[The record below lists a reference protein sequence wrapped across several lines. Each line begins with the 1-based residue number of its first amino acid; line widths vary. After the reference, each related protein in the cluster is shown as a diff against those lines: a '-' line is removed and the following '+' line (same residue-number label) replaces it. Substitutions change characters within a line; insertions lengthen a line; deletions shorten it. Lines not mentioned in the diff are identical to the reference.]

1 MSETLSQIGLTS
13 AEIAKLPAAIRRK
26 VEAAFGPDN
35 KANGTWMLVGAPT
48 AATASVVGTAI
59 ERVALVAG
67 AHAVARQ
74 EKNIDRLLEL
84 IVEDLPRSDGDLEL
98 ELENAEMRAQ
108 YLAETKLL
116 TAAEVRAQ
124 SGLNPRNKS
133 EPASR
138 WKREGKIFAVRKG
151 GVDLYPAFQFT
162 DGSPKRVI
170 KSILAEIGEGY
181 TPWQIAF
188 WFESGNGWLDGEAPQ
203 DCLSQPD
210 DVIVAAKRLAEPT
223 IG

>member
-1 MSETLSQIGLTS
+1 
-13 AEIAKLPAAIRRK
+13 
-26 VEAAFGPDN
+26 
-35 KANGTWMLVGAPT
+35 MLCSLADT
-48 AATASVVGTAI
+48 AAPGSVRSAQYKLIGRLNLSAI
-59 ERVALVAG
+59 GERIG
-67 AHAVARQ
+67 ERHDRQ
-74 EKNIDRLLEL
+74 
-84 IVEDLPRSDGDLEL
+84 VSPVF
-98 ELENAEMRAQ
+98 NAEMRAQ

-116 TAAEVRAQ
+116 TAIEVRAQ

-138 WKREGKIFAVRKG
+138 WKREGKIFTVRKG

-162 DGSPKRVI
+162 DGAPKGVM
-170 KSILAEIGEGY
+170 KSVLAELAEDF

-203 DCLSQPD
+203 DCLGKPD
-210 DVIVAAKRLAEPT
+210 EVVLAAKRLAEPT